1 MGIFDFVKENAEE
14 AMAGS
19 DLEAMIHDMGLP
31 VSDLKIDVE
40 DGIATVTGSVE
51 SKATKEKIILSVGN
65 SKGISKVN
73 DKITLTSGHDDD
85 DATLYTV
92 QKGDTLSLI
101 AKAIYGDPKMYNVIF
116 EANQPMIK
124 DVNLIF
130 PGQVL
135 RIPKN

>member
-1 MGIFDFVKENAEE
+1 MGIFDFIKENAEE
-14 AMAGS
+14 AMTGS
-19 DLEAMIHDMGLP
+19 ELESMVQNLGLP
-31 VSDLKIDVE
+31 ISNLSINVE
-40 DGIATVTGSVE
+40 DGVATVTGSVE

-85 DATLYTV
+85 DSTLYTV
-92 QKGDTLSLI
+92 QKGDSLSLI
-101 AKAIYGDPKMYNVIF
+101 AKAIYGDAQKYNIIF

-124 DVNLIF
+124 DVNMIF

-135 RIPKN
+135 RIPKI